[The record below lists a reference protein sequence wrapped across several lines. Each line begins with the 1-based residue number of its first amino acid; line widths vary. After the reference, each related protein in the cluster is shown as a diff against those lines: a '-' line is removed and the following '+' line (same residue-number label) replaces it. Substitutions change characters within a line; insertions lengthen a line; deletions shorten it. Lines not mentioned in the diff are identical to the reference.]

1 MTIKK
6 TDNQGMGSAQDT
18 RAYPESEDLW
28 NEIWDQL
35 PVAPDAKKDDHWQK
49 PVDEIKKEDPQKTI
63 EGHRFQGQ
71 GQ

>member
-1 MTIKK
+1 MPSK
-6 TDNQGMGSAQDT
+6 DNDNRAMESEKAT

-28 NEIWDQL
+28 NDIWDQL
-35 PVAPDAKKDDHWQK
+35 QVAPEAKKRDPWQK
-49 PVDEIKKEDPQKTI
+49 AVEEIKLEDPKKTI

>member
-1 MTIKK
+1 MTSKNS
-6 TDNQGMGSAQDT
+6 DNQGMGSQKET
-18 RAYPESEDLW
+18 REYPESEDLW

-35 PVAPDAKKDDHWQK
+35 QIAPEAKKNDQWQK
-49 PVDEIKKEDPQKTI
+49 AVEEIKKEDPQKTI

>member
-1 MTIKK
+1 MTSKK
-6 TDNQGMGSAQDT
+6 NDNQATGSEEET

-28 NEIWDQL
+28 DDIWDQL
-35 PVAPDAKKDDHWQK
+35 QVAPDQKKNDPWK
-49 PVDEIKKEDPQKTI
+49 KAVEEIKQEDPQKTI